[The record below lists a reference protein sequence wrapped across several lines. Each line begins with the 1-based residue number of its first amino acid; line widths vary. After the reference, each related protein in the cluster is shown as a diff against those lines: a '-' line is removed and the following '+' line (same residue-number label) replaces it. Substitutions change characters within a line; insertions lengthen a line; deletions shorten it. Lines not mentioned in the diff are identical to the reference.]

1 MQRRDFLKR
10 SAATLAAAGAVCSMS
25 DAGAEVGRHR
35 PLGLQLYTVMPMLE
49 KDFSGTL
56 AAVAKMGYREVETIG
71 SFGRDPSHVRE
82 LFHEHGLVSPSQ
94 HMVPGDLYKVFQRL
108 TQGEMSAADASRH
121 WREVMSFQRVEPIME
136 ECIPL
141 AHALGQKYIVWQIL
155 WEEQMRTR
163 ADLEQFCK
171 ALNTAGRMCRQEGLV
186 LNYHNHA
193 AEFSPHDGVVPY
205 DFVLANT
212 DPELVKLEL
221 DLFWAVKAGADPR
234 VYFKNHPGRY
244 RQCHLKDGT
253 SAGQITT
260 VGEGMMRFQEL
271 IPAAR
276 KAGIEH
282 YYVEQD
288 GAPEPMKASAQAFDF
303 LSRWF

>member
-1 MQRRDFLKR
+1 MQRREFLKVAM
-10 SAATLAAAGAVCSMS
+10 AATVPCGVSLAALDAVAGTT
-25 DAGAEVGRHR
+25 RR
-35 PLGLQLYTVMPMLE
+35 PLGLQLYTVMSQLE
-49 KDFSGTL
+49 QDFDGTL
-56 AAVAKMGYREVETIG
+56 AKVAKIGYREVETIG

-82 LFHEHGLVSPSQ
+82 LFQQHGLVSPSQ
-94 HMVPGDLYKVFQRL
+94 HMVPGDLYQVFERL
-108 TQGEMSAADASRH
+108 TRGEMSAADASKH

-136 ECIPL
+136 ECIAL

-171 ALNTAGRMCRQEGLV
+171 ALNTAGGMCKQEGLV

-193 AEFSPHDGVVPY
+193 AEFAVHDGVVPY

-212 DPELVKLEL
+212 DPALVKLEL
-221 DLFWAVKAGADPR
+221 DMFWAVKAGADPR
-234 VYFKNHPGRY
+234 AYFEKHPGRY
-244 RQCHLKDGT
+244 LQCHLKDGT
-253 SAGQITT
+253 AAGQITT
-260 VGEGMMRFQEL
+260 VGEGIVPFQKL

-276 KAGIEH
+276 AAGIEH

-288 GAPEPMKASAQAFDF
+288 GAPEPLKASTQAFEF